1 MKNTI
6 KDTGEDKLYSI
17 TELAPVLDLHPK
29 TILRF
34 IHEGKI
40 NARKIGRTWRVSKE
54 SLKEFCHGELADSRD
69 TAPAVRY
76 DTLADRISV
85 SAVIEIKEQNSE
97 EASRISNL
105 MLAVLNGESGPGDRK
120 RFDFLYYPET
130 ETAKYV
136 FWGTPQF
143 IGRIVETFGALC
155 GMNGEKGEENDE

>member
-1 MKNTI
+1 MINPI

-54 SLKEFCHGELADSRD
+54 SLKAFCHGEFADRQPP
-69 TAPAVRY
+69 AQAVRY

-97 EASRISNL
+97 EASRISNM
-105 MLAVLNGESGPGDRK
+105 MLAVLNGENGPDGKK

-143 IGRIVETFGALC
+143 IGRIIGSFEALC
-155 GMNGEKGEENDE
+155 GMKEEKDE